1 MTNLINEQANQE
13 IDNFLAQWKEK
24 QKEHSA
30 FLYKYWSEQSY
41 KDMSYDE
48 KRQYSTWKETLSHR
62 IGFCL
67 KVANESPSSD
77 FYADMPHSEQYSRQC
92 AEEVEFELNKQV
104 AIRKQKLINAII
116 NKGGKIIKVLHMRF
130 DIDLDGAFECEKGTV
145 TLNTIG
151 AGGYNIQCYHYRTL
165 IKLKK

>member
-24 QKEHSA
+24 QKEHA
-30 FLYKYWSEQSY
+30 VGIFNYVQNYKHELGNYGSINDCEVRKMTDSLSY
-41 KDMSYDE
+41 S
-48 KRQYSTWKETLSHR
+48 
-62 IGFCL
+62 IGFAI
-67 KVANESPSSD
+67 KNPTRANVVYVEST
-77 FYADMPHSEQYSRQC
+77 
-92 AEEVEFELNKQV
+92 LNKQV
-104 AIRKQKLINAII
+104 AKRKQNLINTII
-116 NKGGKIIKVLHMRF
+116 NKGGEIISVLHMRF

>member
-24 QKEHSA
+24 QKDHAVRIFNYVSN
-30 FLYKYWSEQSY
+30 YKHELCKWSKSDSEVRKMRNSLSY
-41 KDMSYDE
+41 SLGFAIKQNCRSDVVYVE
-48 KRQYSTWKETLSHR
+48 ST
-62 IGFCL
+62 
-67 KVANESPSSD
+67 
-77 FYADMPHSEQYSRQC
+77 
-92 AEEVEFELNKQV
+92 LNKEV
-104 AIRKQKLINAII
+104 AKRKQNLINSII
-116 NKGGKIIKVLHMRF
+116 NKGGNIISVLHMRF

>member
-1 MTNLINEQANQE
+1 MTNLINEQADQE
-13 IDNFLAQWKEK
+13 IDKFLAQWKEK
-24 QKEHSA
+24 QKKYFA
-30 FLYKYWSEQSY
+30 YMYKYWSEKSY

-48 KRQYSTWKETLSHR
+48 TRECSTWKETMGHR
-62 IGFCL
+62 IGYL
-67 KVANESPSSD
+67 MMVANESPSSD
-77 FYADMPHSEQYSRQC
+77 FYADMQHSEQYSRQC
-92 AEEVEFELNKQV
+92 SEEVEFELNKQV
-104 AIRKQKLINAII
+104 AKRKQNLINAII
-116 NKGGKIIKVLHMRF
+116 NKGGNIISVLHMEF